1 MDEPISLARASPLGD
16 TASSPKRRKLRKG
29 TQSCWECKRRKA
41 RCSYSAITPDTCE
54 GCKRRGTDC
63 ISQDVSEQPPPPGSN
78 KHIVDRLGQVEA
90 LVGQLLKAA
99 HQDGRLEEGHVS
111 PHVQRHF
118 YRSPIPEATVP
129 LDGSS
134 SVAKTKDASQRA
146 CSEPEVVSTS
156 ADESPTP
163 ESHDGISRNLL
174 AAWPSQYDMDII
186 LGVPIDTSQII
197 RTVTC
202 VRSASTGSALPSAEA
217 LLQLPPPGSHPT
229 LIARK
234 LLVLATFVQGMPSS
248 SAPHLEK
255 LSVSYGNIMSRA
267 VKTAHKLVTSNDELV
282 ASLEGVECIMLE
294 GLYENYAGELKR
306 SWLAARRAVMISQ
319 MLGLNRGV
327 SPTSL
332 AGLVIKPDGLWFRI
346 VQFDRYLSLMLGL
359 PQCSVDESF
368 ASPEALESCT
378 TLETMLRVSCVA
390 AGRLLQR
397 TPAETCD
404 PKITKDIDKLLQDA
418 SAGMPAQWWVPPNLL
433 SCTTHE
439 ERISETL
446 RFNDHFVHYHLL
458 LQLHM
463 PYIIHSRCQREYD
476 YNRMAAV
483 TASRE
488 ILARFRTF
496 RTAQTALHYCR
507 GVDMVVFISAA
518 ALCLAHICDRRN
530 TGSGDNGFP
539 FLAHQRLSDRG
550 ILEGILK
557 MMEELTGAKNDAIAA
572 RVATLLQH
580 LLAVEEDAAS
590 GTAYDVAFAPDSHK
604 GVDDFGYRAKLT
616 DNDTVLSICLPQFWV
631 VEIRRKDSGGKI
643 PRRAAL
649 TKGHDVGAVT
659 ARSDRGRTPPR
670 EMPKPSSYPILAQLM
685 PGAVHHDNA
694 GAEETDLLAD
704 ERGEFTTLGD
714 MTHND
719 WVLDNL
725 DFTFFDGF
733 VDGSLGL
740 DVQFSAGED
749 QAV

>member
-90 LVGQLLKAA
+90 LVGQLLRAA
-99 HQDGRLEEGHVS
+99 HQDGRLEGHVA

-118 YRSPIPEATVP
+118 SRSPIPEATVSF
-129 LDGSS
+129 DSSS
-134 SVAKTKDASQRA
+134 SVAKTKDTSQRP

-163 ESHDGISRNLL
+163 ETHDGISRSLL
-174 AAWPSQYDMDII
+174 AAWPSQHDMDII

-248 SAPHLEK
+248 SAPHLDC
-255 LSVSYGNIMSRA
+255 LSVSYGDIMSRA

-282 ASLEGVECIMLE
+282 ASLEGIECIMLE

-319 MLGLNRGV
+319 MLGLNRGI

-397 TPAETCD
+397 TPPETCD

-463 PYIIHSRCQREYD
+463 PYIIHSRCQKEYD

-550 ILEGILK
+550 ILEDILK

-580 LLAVEEDAAS
+580 LLAVEEDAVS

-616 DNDTVLSICLPQFWV
+616 NNDTVLSICLPQFWV

-643 PRRAAL
+643 PCRAAL

-659 ARSDRGRTPPR
+659 ARSDRDKTPPR

-685 PGAVHHDNA
+685 PGAVHHNNA
-694 GAEETDLLAD
+694 EAEETDLLAD

-719 WVLDNL
+719 WMLDNL

-733 VDGSLGL
+733 VDGSFGM
-740 DVQFSAGED
+740 DVQVGAGED
-749 QAV
+749 

>member
-1 MDEPISLARASPLGD
+1 MIALQFRGQRYDLSIKFNVSD
-16 TASSPKRRKLRKG
+16 TTLIT
-29 TQSCWECKRRKA
+29 TQ
-41 RCSYSAITPDTCE
+41 
-54 GCKRRGTDC
+54 
-63 ISQDVSEQPPPPGSN
+63 
-78 KHIVDRLGQVEA
+78 
-90 LVGQLLKAA
+90 
-99 HQDGRLEEGHVS
+99 
-111 PHVQRHF
+111 
-118 YRSPIPEATVP
+118 
-129 LDGSS
+129 
-134 SVAKTKDASQRA
+134 DASQRP
-146 CSEPEVVSTS
+146 CSEPEVVSAS

-163 ESHDGISRNLL
+163 ETTHDGISRSLL
-174 AAWPSQYDMDII
+174 AAWPSQHDMEII
-186 LGVPIDTSQII
+186 LGIPIDTSQII

-202 VRSASTGSALPSAEA
+202 LRAGSTDSMLPPAEA

-234 LLVLATFVQGMPSS
+234 LLILATFVQGMPSS
-248 SAPHLEK
+248 SAPHLEN
-255 LSVSYGNIMSRA
+255 LSVSYGDIMSRA

-282 ASLEGVECIMLE
+282 ASLEGIECIMLE

-306 SWLAARRAVMISQ
+306 SWLAARRAVMMSQ
-319 MLGLNRGV
+319 MLGLNSGV

-332 AGLVIKPDGLWFRI
+332 AGSVIKPDGLWFRI
-346 VQFDRYLSLMLGL
+346 VQFDRYLSLMLGF

-378 TLETMLRVSCVA
+378 TLERMLRVSCVA
-390 AGRLLQR
+390 AGRLLRR

-404 PKITKDIDKLLQDA
+404 PQVTKDIDKLLQDA

-463 PYIIHSRCQREYD
+463 PYIIHSRCEKEYD

-488 ILARFRTF
+488 ILARSRTF

-550 ILEGILK
+550 ILEDILK
-557 MMEELTGAKNDAIAA
+557 MMEELAGPKNDAIAA

-580 LLAVEEDAAS
+580 LLAVEENAAS
-590 GTAYDVAFAPDSHK
+590 GAAYDVAFAPDSHK

-616 DNDTVLSICLPQFWV
+616 DDDTALSICLPQFWV
-631 VEIRRKDSGGKI
+631 IDIRRKDSGGKI

-649 TKGHDVGAVT
+649 TPFTKGHDVVSVT
-659 ARSDRGRTPPR
+659 ARGDRDNTQP
-670 EMPKPSSYPILAQLM
+670 EAMPKPSSYPILAQLM
-685 PGAVHHDNA
+685 PVAVHHENA
-694 GAEETDLLAD
+694 GAEEADPLAD

-714 MTHND
+714 MMHND
-719 WVLDNL
+719 WALDNL
-725 DFTFFDGF
+725 DFTFLDGF

-740 DVQFSAGED
+740 DVQVSAGED